1 MFDVIVISEKGK
13 NIDKIHCAGS
23 RCTIGK
29 ARENLIQV
37 KGWRISPQHA
47 VIDQT
52 DKGLFIEDVSDNGS
66 TMVNGDRI
74 TRFGPLRSADT
85 VEIGG
90 YEIKVGLS
98 SGDEEP
104 AESENKQV
112 EVHRKDKTESAESKA
127 DQIQRALNPEGSDQK
142 EQKNEKQD
150 NADLMLSTMI
160 TRVDPSIFNKM
171 DDEGA
176 ADTRKK
182 QTSTMWRS
190 RVHQEVLKMM
200 DLRRTDIGSMDEDQ
214 LRESIKSLIDEVV
227 DKLGDSLPDDLDRE
241 QLKLDVLN
249 ESVGLGPL
257 EELLD
262 DDSVTEIMV
271 NAFDDIYVEKNGKLS
286 KSDVTFSSDE
296 AVMSAIERI
305 VTPLGRRIDESSPLV
320 DARLKDGSRVN
331 AIIPPLA
338 LKGPCLTSLKRNYRL
353 LIY

>member
-1 MFDVIVISEKGK
+1 MFDVIVISDKGK

-66 TMVNGDRI
+66 TMVNGDRV

-104 AESENKQV
+104 AEKESKEV
-112 EVHRKDKTESAESKA
+112 EVHRTDKKESKA
-127 DQIQRALNPEGSDQK
+127 DEIERALNPEGSDKK
-142 EQKNEKQD
+142 EQKSEKQD

-160 TRVDPSIFNKM
+160 TRVDPSIFEKT
-171 DDEGA
+171 DEGGA

-182 QTSTMWRS
+182 ETNTMWRS
-190 RVHQEVLKMM
+190 RVHQEILKMM

-227 DKLGDSLPDDLDRE
+227 EKFGDSLPDDLDSE

-271 NAFDDIYVEKNGKLS
+271 NAFDDIFVEKNGKLS
-286 KSDVTFSSDE
+286 KSSVTFSSDE

-320 DARLKDGSRVN
+320 DARLKDGS
-331 AIIPPLA
+331 L
-338 LKGPCLTSLKRNYRL
+338 NYS
-353 LIY
+353 